1 MTAWQAALGDR
12 LREIDDVV
20 GKVQDGDTVIMS
32 VREPFGLA
40 LGLAARKDELRG
52 VKIYTLAPSYD
63 FGWYDEGWRDSFE
76 IMIGYPTAIAREGI
90 DSGTIDVYPGA
101 AFPSLA
107 PYPYVTG
114 EESADFYFVEVSPP
128 DEHGFCSFGVA
139 LWDKRRVAASSKIV
153 IAEVNETLV
162 RTYGENYIHESEIDF
177 FVEHLPPGRVHGK
190 GGSLA
195 GHALGEPEPYLDDIV
210 ANVSQFIEDGS
221 TLQIGVGRTTEA
233 LVRAGLLEGKKDLGF
248 HSEVTVPG
256 ILSAARDGIV
266 NGSRK
271 VTYPGKLVATSI
283 GGGSLEEIKWAQN
296 NPRVELLEA
305 SRLMDIRL
313 IAMEK
318 RFVAI
323 NNILSV
329 DLTGQVAAESI
340 GRKLVGQAGGQ
351 LLFVMGS
358 WHSEHGHSIQV
369 TPSATSDG
377 ATSRIVVNHPEGA
390 VITSPR
396 NVVDKIV
403 TEYGVADL
411 KGKSLRQRARALINI
426 AHPDHRE
433 DLERSAHG
441 LSRD

>member
-1 MTAWQAALGDR
+1 MAWQDICGAR

-20 GKVQDGDTVIMS
+20 ARVRDGDTVILS

-40 LGLAARKDELRG
+40 LGLAARKEELKR

-76 IMIGYPTAIAREGI
+76 LTIGYPTAIARAGL
-90 DSGTIDVYPGA
+90 DGGWIDVYPGA

-114 EESADFYFVEVSPP
+114 EQSADFYFVEVSPP
-128 DEHGFCSFGVA
+128 DGHGFCSFGVA
-139 LWDKRRVAASSKIV
+139 LWDKRRVAKTSKV
-153 IAEVNETLV
+153 VVAEVNETLIS
-162 RTYGENYIHESEIDF
+162 TYGENYIHESEIDF
-177 FVEHLPPGRVHGK
+177 FVEHVPTGRVHGQS
-190 GGSLA
+190 GSLA
-195 GHALGEPEPYLDDIV
+195 GHAAAGPAPYLDDIV
-210 ANVSQFIEDGS
+210 ANIAQFIEDGA
-221 TLQIGVGRTTEA
+221 TLQIGVGRTTES
-233 LVRAGLLEGKKDLGF
+233 LVRAGLLSGARELGF

-256 ILSAARDGIV
+256 ILTAAREGIV
-266 NGSRK
+266 TGSRK
-271 VTYPGKLVATSI
+271 RSYPGKLVATSI
-283 GGGSLEEIKWAQN
+283 GGGSLDEIKWAQD

-313 IAMEK
+313 IAAEE

-340 GRKLVGQAGGQ
+340 GRTLVGQAGGQ
-351 LLFVMGS
+351 LLFIMGS
-358 WHSEHGHSIQV
+358 WHSERGHSIQV
-369 TPSATSDG
+369 TPSTASDG
-377 ATSRIVVNHPEGA
+377 QVSRIVPSHPEGT
-390 VITSPR
+390 VITTPR

-411 KGKSLRQRARALINI
+411 KGKSLRQRARALIDV
-426 AHPDHRE
+426 AHPEHRE
-433 DLERSAHG
+433 ALERAAYG
-441 LSRD
+441 LTND